1 MPEKKTATAAT
12 TNRLWNLGKVL
23 KSIFKVKNIKKQNL
37 CHETEQNITLPTFDN
52 LDLHIQQVDRNKLN
66 IFPKLLG
73 ERKIRFHFSFNL
85 CFIFIFLIFVYF
97 FFFFH
102 FFMNSFLFFL
112 FFSFFSFVSLFC
124 LLLLFYDRVNFF
136 YKHIVFEF
144 SLIML
149 RKQLISSLLCV
160 LAKQNI

>member
-85 CFIFIFLIFVYF
+85 CFIFIFLIFFLKLTRYTHVF
-97 FFFFH
+97 FR
-102 FFMNSFLFFL
+102 LKFFL
-112 FFSFFSFVSLFC
+112 WKG
-124 LLLLFYDRVNFF
+124 LLTIKIRTNLIYQIFGYNIFYLETRGNLS
-136 YKHIVFEF
+136 H
-144 SLIML
+144 
-149 RKQLISSLLCV
+149 LCS
-160 LAKQNI
+160 